1 MNTQKSS
8 SWFLF
13 CDILACEKCRLD
25 FEKQE
30 KTSLSANHLQKLRL
44 SFELT
49 SPSGSSFKPQ
59 QVFLYL
65 ENFGFSFKSFQLY
78 QFSMLYHVIVYG
90 GNLCLLWAGLL
101 ETSAWDPCGASLSC
115 QIFWKGLWTH
125 SGMSYTSC
133 KTSKIAKL
141 SSELGYWNII
151 SLFVNVSAG

>member
-1 MNTQKSS
+1 MNTQKYSI
-8 SWFLF
+8 WFLF
-13 CDILACEKCRLD
+13 FDILACEKCRLD

-78 QFSMLYHVIVYG
+78 QFFMVYPEHVIVCG
-90 GNLCLLWAGLL
+90 GNLCLLWADLL
-101 ETSAWDPCGASLSC
+101 ETSA
-115 QIFWKGLWTH
+115 
-125 SGMSYTSC
+125 
-133 KTSKIAKL
+133 
-141 SSELGYWNII
+141 
-151 SLFVNVSAG
+151 